1 MDKESRHNLLSLA
14 TSWLVNVG
22 PPPRRQGFRAAP
34 WGKNTGFDCQRHLAY
49 HPALEI
55 SQTPQRSNNNYGP
68 TPLSSF
74 YVNDLQTTD
83 TLSIAIIKAA
93 LL

>member
-1 MDKESRHNLLSLA
+1 MESRHNLLSLA

-22 PPPRRQGFRAAP
+22 QPPRRQGFRAAP

-55 SQTPQRSNNNYGP
+55 IQTPPQRNNDNYGP
-68 TPLSSF
+68 TPLNSF